1 MGEADG
7 QRFVPALGGFHMK
20 DSVEDEHV
28 GSHNKSKR
36 DDDETNAHLED
47 HHFIDGSVFAWDLHD
62 CWHLTEEM
70 VDFSGATDRQAHS
83 IECVGCGS

>member
-7 QRFVPALGGFHMK
+7 QGFAPALGGFHMK

-36 DDDETNAHLED
+36 DDDETNAHHED
-47 HHFIDGSVFAWDLHD
+47 HHFIDGSVFA
-62 CWHLTEEM
+62 
-70 VDFSGATDRQAHS
+70 
-83 IECVGCGS
+83 